1 MNILATICARGGSKG
16 VKNKNIR
23 NLHGKPLIGYT
34 IDYLKNWGK
43 ADRIVCST
51 DSAKIA
57 DIAKKY
63 GAEVP
68 FLRPG
73 DLADDA
79 SAKFPVLQHAIEFCE
94 NHFDEKY
101 DVLVDL
107 DPTAPIRKKDDIVK
121 AFDKFANSSAD
132 VLYSVVN
139 ARKNPYFN
147 MVELD
152 ENGYANLSKKPDK
165 EIVARQSAPKVFD
178 MNASIYIFDRDFVL
192 NNSGLHDGKEI
203 VYVMDDISGFDI
215 DREIDFQFIEFLLEE
230 KVFSFE

>member
-16 VKNKNIR
+16 EKNKNIR